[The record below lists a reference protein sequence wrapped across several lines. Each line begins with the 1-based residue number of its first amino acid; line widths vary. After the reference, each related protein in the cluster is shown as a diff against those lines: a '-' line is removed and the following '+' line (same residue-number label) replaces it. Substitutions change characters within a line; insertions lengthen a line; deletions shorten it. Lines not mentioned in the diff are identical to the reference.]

1 MARAM
6 RSAYLETTAED
17 LWSFLEAPQN
27 ITEWWPN
34 CVQIYDVKRSEDGR
48 LAFKWVDRC
57 GELALRGEVEEV
69 VEQAGKRLAVH
80 ITGDIHGDMAW
91 RLEPQNGGVKLDF
104 ESDYDLPVRS
114 LIPFL
119 SPVRLL
125 TYQQDEADAI
135 VARMRERYNGQLP
148 ISV

>member
-1 MARAM
+1 MPRAM

-34 CVQIYDVKRSEDGR
+34 CVQIYDVRRSEDGR

-119 SPVRLL
+119 SPMRLL

-135 VARMRERYNGQLP
+135 VARMKERYSQQQ
-148 ISV
+148 SVGE